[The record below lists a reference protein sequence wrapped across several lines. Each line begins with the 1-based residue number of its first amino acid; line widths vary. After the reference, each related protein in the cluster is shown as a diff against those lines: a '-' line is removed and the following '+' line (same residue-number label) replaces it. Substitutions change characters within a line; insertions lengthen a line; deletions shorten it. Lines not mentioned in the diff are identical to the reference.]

1 VKEKRNRAKD
11 GPDADPMKEM
21 RDRYDRAVE
30 AEIENRRLAIS
41 DFKFV
46 AVPGNQWDDAQKKA
60 RKNRPCYEIPIL
72 RSNWRQ
78 VVNDQKKAR
87 PGIKVRP
94 VENGDAKGAELR
106 QGLLRNIES
115 RSNAERAYDSAF
127 ELLTATGFGAWRV
140 KTAYSTEDAWDQDLV
155 IESIVDPLNSVWVD
169 PDAKSPDSRDAMFGF
184 IEDTMSREAFKD
196 KYPDADCV
204 SFESSAQR
212 GMGAWFSDKNVR
224 VVEYLRKKPIKK
236 TLVLLS
242 DGRSIDAN
250 EITAELA
257 AQLQQQ
263 GITVKKQREF
273 DTYKVVSS
281 ICSGVE
287 EIDGPHD
294 VVFDRLPIITV
305 YANRHFIEG
314 KWYWCGMTRPARDPQ
329 KLANYNITTGQ
340 EALAKQHKALPI
352 VTAKMLEGDG
362 VKKMWDA
369 SNSVDIPYLPITPD
383 HAMPGGPY
391 FLQPPSVH
399 ASFVQM
405 GQMSIDMVKMATG
418 IYDASLG
425 ARSNETS
432 GKAITARQNEGDT
445 ATFDYQ
451 DALNFGI
458 QSTGEILLPAFPKVY
473 DTQRAMR
480 VLGKDGSEK
489 MVNLYEE
496 APDGSKANDL
506 SIGKY
511 DVSISVGPN
520 YDTMRMEFVDA
531 LTQLGQGNPMVQQA
545 TADLVMK
552 ASDFPGADEA
562 AERLKMLLP
571 PQIQQML
578 NSEDESPAVM
588 QLKAQIQ
595 QMEQQAQEHMQAIQ
609 QEVSQLQAKAQSK
622 DDAILREINADKDRE
637 LAWFEAE
644 TNRIAVL
651 QKSSATND
659 ANAIKAAGL
668 EHQVHE
674 GEASRQHDMTMAQA
688 NAEQSQSAQAAE
700 QAHQQVMA
708 AQTTPTE

>member
-1 VKEKRNRAKD
+1 MKEKRNRAKD

-94 VENGDAKGAELR
+94 VENGDTKGAELR

-127 ELLTATGFGAWRV
+127 ELLTASGFGAWRV

-155 IESIVDPLNSVWVD
+155 IESIVDPLNSVWID
-169 PDAKSPDSRDAMFGF
+169 PDAKSPDSRDAMWGF
-184 IEDTMSREAFKD
+184 IEVEMSREAYKA
-196 KYPDADCV
+196 KYPKADCV
-204 SFESSAQR
+204 SFEATNQR
-212 GMGAWFSDKNVR
+212 GLNNWFAEKNVR
-224 VVEYLRKKPIKK
+224 VVEYWRKVPIKK

-242 DGRSIDAN
+242 DGRSLDAA
-250 EITAELA
+250 EITPEMAM
-257 AQLQQQ
+257 QLGQQ
-263 GITVKKQREF
+263 GITEVKRREF
-273 DTYKVVSS
+273 DTHKVVSS

-287 EIDGPHD
+287 EIDGPYD
-294 VVFDRLPIITV
+294 SVFDRLPIITV
-305 YANRHFIEG
+305 YANRHFIDG
-314 KWYWCGMTRPARDPQ
+314 KWQWCGMVRPARDPQ

-340 EALAKQHKALPI
+340 ESLAKQHKAVPL
-352 VTAKMLEGDG
+352 VTPNMLEGDG
-362 VKKMWDA
+362 VKAMWDK
-369 SNSVDIPYLPITPD
+369 SNAVDVPYLPFTPD
-383 HAMPGGPY
+383 PMMAGGPS
-391 FLQPPSVH
+391 FLSPPQVH

-405 GQMSIDMVKMATG
+405 GQMSIDLVKMATG
-418 IYDASLG
+418 IYDASVG

-432 GKAITARQNEGDT
+432 GKAIMARQSEGDT

-458 QSTGEILLPAFPKVY
+458 QATGEILLPALPKVY
-473 DTQRAMR
+473 DTPRAMR
-480 VLGKDGSEK
+480 VIGKDGSEK
-489 MVNLYEE
+489 LVNLYEE
-496 APDGSKANDL
+496 AGDGSKANDL
-506 SIGKY
+506 SVGKY

-520 YDTMRMEFVDA
+520 YDTQRMEFVDA
-531 LTQLGQGNPMVQQA
+531 LTQIGQGNPMVQQA

-578 NSEDESPAVM
+578 AEGKDMPPEVMMARQAVE
-588 QLKAQIQ
+588 QA
-595 QMEQQAQEHMQAIQ
+595 QQAVQQQMQAIQ
-609 QEVSQLQAKAQSK
+609 QAGMALQQEQASVA
-622 DDAILREINADKDRE
+622 ADKS
-637 LAWFEAE
+637 
-644 TNRIAVL
+644 AVAA
-651 QKSSATND
+651 QKSQIQAD
-659 ANAIKAAGL
+659 IK
-668 EHQVHE
+668 V
-674 GEASRQHDMTMAQA
+674 A
-688 NAEQSQSAQAAE
+688 NAEMDARFAQLDAAVARFE
-700 QAHQQVMA
+700 ATVARTAQEEPKNTDKEA
-708 AQTTPTE
+708 A